1 MVYERYLTEGFKE
14 IFEKLKD
21 KFKKPKYRPLTDKER
36 NDLAKYARTLI
47 KSTPKEKF
55 IRVNEDYKLN
65 EEEFLTEEC
74 DYLEI
79 YKVDAWEYSD
89 NIREDSVYSE
99 FNNKIEQIL
108 KQLNNKVP
116 KQYIF
121 YTEGDWDTF
130 TINIAYNNKYLKESE
145 VYSMN
150 AYLQSVL
157 ESSTITEEDMSL
169 YDSSDIYEDV
179 EEEVDMRLDPK
190 TVPIIQTGVNE
201 YAIKFEDLLQV
212 TSYLAESEG
221 DACDSLTIEKICMEN
236 GIPSGSLAV
245 VIPSQL
251 EFDMFTEACCKEAK
265 GCDTEAGKAKSKK
278 KVKTMKERIKGL
290 KEKGIKV
297 KKEK

>member
-1 MVYERYLTEGFKE
+1 
-14 IFEKLKD
+14 
-21 KFKKPKYRPLTDKER
+21 
-36 NDLAKYARTLI
+36 
-47 KSTPKEKF
+47 
-55 IRVNEDYKLN
+55 
-65 EEEFLTEEC
+65 
-74 DYLEI
+74 
-79 YKVDAWEYSD
+79 
-89 NIREDSVYSE
+89 
-99 FNNKIEQIL
+99 
-108 KQLNNKVP
+108 
-116 KQYIF
+116 
-121 YTEGDWDTF
+121 
-130 TINIAYNNKYLKESE
+130 
-145 VYSMN
+145 MN

-179 EEEVDMRLDPK
+179 DEEVDMRLNPK